1 MTARSTNTALKF
13 PAAPSAAPQRAR
25 PNPARSDLS
34 TSLTLAAMSLGY
46 GVVQLD
52 VTIVNTA
59 LGSIGSSLGGG
70 VSELQWVVSAYT
82 IAFAAFILTAGALG
96 DRIGAKRVFM
106 AGFAVFTAASVGC
119 ALSPNATIL
128 IAARAVQGFGAAILV
143 PNSLALLSHAY
154 PDDKARGRAVGI
166 WAAGASLALTAG
178 PLVGGGLIA
187 LVGWRSIFLVNL
199 PIGLAGLWLS
209 WRYASET
216 TRSPQR
222 EIDLP
227 GQLAAIAALGCL
239 AGAIIEGGSLGWSN
253 GFVIAGFIAA
263 AVLAI
268 LFVLQER
275 RASQPMLPLSLFAH
289 RIFAL
294 TSMVGLLVNVA
305 FYGLI
310 FVFSLYFQRVNGW
323 SPFATGLAFVP
334 MMGAVLPVNLL
345 APRLAERIGAPAT
358 IAVGAVLSRG
368 WMSGVARDRA
378 GHQLRLDLRAA
389 DRDRWRP
396 RPFGAAADVDA
407 AGQRR
412 EAALRHCR
420 RRAQR
425 DAADRQRVGRGPV
438 RLARGSSQRAALWHT
453 PIAGDFRRPAAGRG
467 RCDLVWRFAAGRAVA
482 AWSFG
487 SENQNRS
494 SDSCFDAFSSREP
507 VSTSLENALAPAQGK
522 VRATKRHRRAEHER
536 GDPREH
542 ARDGRD
548 CARPGGDR
556 AGADQQE
563 NADRDQELPH
573 PLRDLSGHRAMHQIG
588 GEIAAAKAHRRDQ
601 PPRDRRSRRHEFAG
615 IGPPEAAEVEA
626 EARAEHVH
634 GQRQQHARN
643 HRAGQNQAA
652 WKIDRLGHAVLVR

>member
-1 MTARSTNTALKF
+1 MTDTSLKF
-13 PAAPSAAPQRAR
+13 PAASRAAPQSRSR
-25 PNPARSDLS
+25 PNSARGGLS

-59 LGSIGSSLGGG
+59 LGGIGSSLGGG

-106 AGFAVFTAASVGC
+106 AGFAIFTAASVAC

-216 TRSPQR
+216 TRSPHR

-253 GFVIAGFIAA
+253 PFVIAGFVAA
-263 AVLAI
+263 VVLAI

-275 RASQPMLPLSLFAH
+275 RAAQPMLPLSLFAH
-289 RIFAL
+289 RMFAL

-310 FVFSLYFQRVNGW
+310 FIFSLYFQRVNGW

-358 IAVGAVLSRG
+358 IAMGAVLSAVGCLALLGIEQGTSYALICAQLIVIGGGLGLLVPPLTSTLLGSVEKQRSG
-368 WMSGVARDRA
+368 IAAGVLNATRQTGSVLGVALFGSLA
-378 GHQLRLDLRAA
+378 GQANELLPGAHVSLVISAGLLLV
-389 DRDRWRP
+389 
-396 RPFGAAADVDA
+396 GAAAIWFGA
-407 AGQRR
+407 
-412 EAALRHCR
+412 
-420 RRAQR
+420 
-425 DAADRQRVGRGPV
+425 
-438 RLARGSSQRAALWHT
+438 S
-453 PIAGDFRRPAAGRG
+453 RPA
-467 RCDLVWRFAAGRAVA
+467 
-482 AWSFG
+482 
-487 SENQNRS
+487 
-494 SDSCFDAFSSREP
+494 
-507 VSTSLENALAPAQGK
+507 T
-522 VRATKRHRRAEHER
+522 
-536 GDPREH
+536 
-542 ARDGRD
+542 
-548 CARPGGDR
+548 
-556 AGADQQE
+556 QQ
-563 NADRDQELPH
+563 
-573 PLRDLSGHRAMHQIG
+573 
-588 GEIAAAKAHRRDQ
+588 
-601 PPRDRRSRRHEFAG
+601 
-615 IGPPEAAEVEA
+615 
-626 EARAEHVH
+626 
-634 GQRQQHARN
+634 
-643 HRAGQNQAA
+643 
-652 WKIDRLGHAVLVR
+652 